1 MCVCVCVHIKLYILL
16 PLRGNPQIHGG
27 GGLVTKS
34 CPTLM
39 TPWTI
44 ACQTPL
50 SMGFSRQE
58 YWNELPFP
66 SPGDLPNPGIKPR
79 SPALQ
84 ADSLPTEIRG
94 KPKTLQIHH
103 IVCVWVSCSVMS
115 NSAAPQPVANKAPLS
130 MGFSRQ
136 E

>member
-1 MCVCVCVHIKLYILL
+1 M
-16 PLRGNPQIHGG
+16 RDNPQIHGG

-58 YWNELPFP
+58 YWNGLPFP
-66 SPGDLPNPGIKPR
+66 SPGDLPDPGIKPR

-94 KPKTLQIHH
+94 KPKTLASSPRS
-103 IVCVWVSCSVMS
+103 VCV
-115 NSAAPQPVANKAPLS
+115 
-130 MGFSRQ
+130 G
-136 E
+136 